1 MRSKNALKN
10 LIMYFI
16 YEVSIFA
23 VGVIFPRFIIL
34 TYGSE
39 VNGLTSTITRILS
52 LINLIQAGAVGAA
65 IFQMYKPVAE
75 NDYETQ
81 SSIIYTS
88 RKFYNKITILYFSI
102 ALIIGIL
109 YSLFLKSDI
118 IKPIEIF
125 LSFLILALNGASIL
139 WFNSICDIYLS
150 PHQKKY
156 YLIISNIGNLIVNY
170 SLLTCVLLLK
180 LPFIF
185 IYVAILSGGLTSVLL
200 NMLFY
205 KKFSK
210 GFITKEPTNKN
221 YKIPG
226 KTYLMLTSIGS
237 EAVTASPTVIIT
249 TFIGLT
255 YSSVFSVYALIF
267 TSAKTILNSIQ
278 LSFSAIFGNLVK
290 TSDDDKIYRVHN
302 CIELI
307 SIMLGTVFAA
317 GVGFLLIPFIKIYT
331 KGIDDVEYVIPLL
344 AIFVTIYILIFTFR
358 TSFSYVATVYGLF
371 KKICY
376 IVLFFGIS
384 GIIISIFCAIV
395 FGMPFVMIGLLYN
408 QLGCSIATLIVLK
421 RDLRWFKIKKLFIR
435 TFVMCLLILA
445 SILSYYY
452 FKPEINRW
460 IVWILYGFVCVALTL
475 TILMIYCLIFERK
488 ELKLLFSYLINIIKR
503 RKTAKSNE
511 QL

>member
-1 MRSKNALKN
+1 
-10 LIMYFI
+10 
-16 YEVSIFA
+16 
-23 VGVIFPRFIIL
+23 
-34 TYGSE
+34 
-39 VNGLTSTITRILS
+39 
-52 LINLIQAGAVGAA
+52 
-65 IFQMYKPVAE
+65 
-75 NDYETQ
+75 
-81 SSIIYTS
+81 
-88 RKFYNKITILYFSI
+88 
-102 ALIIGIL
+102 
-109 YSLFLKSDI
+109 
-118 IKPIEIF
+118 
-125 LSFLILALNGASIL
+125 
-139 WFNSICDIYLS
+139 
-150 PHQKKY
+150 
-156 YLIISNIGNLIVNY
+156 
-170 SLLTCVLLLK
+170 
-180 LPFIF
+180 
-185 IYVAILSGGLTSVLL
+185 
-200 NMLFY
+200 
-205 KKFSK
+205 
-210 GFITKEPTNKN
+210 
-221 YKIPG
+221 
-226 KTYLMLTSIGS
+226 MLTSIGS

-331 KGIDDVEYVIPLL
+331 KGIDDVEYAIPLL

-371 KKICY
+371 KKTCY

-408 QLGCSIATLIVLK
+408 QLCCSIATLIVLK

-488 ELKLLFSYLINIIKR
+488 ELKLLFGYLINIIIR
-503 RKTAKSNE
+503 RKTARSNE